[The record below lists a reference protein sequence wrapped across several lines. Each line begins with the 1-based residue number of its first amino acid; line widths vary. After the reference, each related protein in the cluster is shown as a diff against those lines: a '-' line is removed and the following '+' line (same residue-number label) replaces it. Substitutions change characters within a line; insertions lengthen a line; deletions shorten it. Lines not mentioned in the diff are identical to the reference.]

1 MKSDFGVE
9 FLFSTYLGI
18 LDLVSGLGFAVG
30 FAVDFDIGVSLEFG
44 FGGLVFGN
52 CLEIG

>member
-1 MKSDFGVE
+1 LV
-9 FLFSTYLGI
+9 
-18 LDLVSGLGFAVG
+18 LDLVSGLGFELGLELG
-30 FAVDFDIGVSLEFG
+30 FGIGASLEFG

>member
-1 MKSDFGVE
+1 M
-9 FLFSTYLGI
+9 
-18 LDLVSGLGFAVG
+18 DLVSGLGFELGLELG
-30 FAVDFDIGVSLEFG
+30 FGIGASLEFG

>member
-1 MKSDFGVE
+1 
-9 FLFSTYLGI
+9 
-18 LDLVSGLGFAVG
+18 LDLVSGLGFELGLELG
-30 FAVDFDIGVSLEFG
+30 FGIGASLEFG

>member
-1 MKSDFGVE
+1 MRSGFGFDF
-9 FLFSTYLGI
+9 FLATYLGI
-18 LDLVSGLGFAVG
+18 LDLVSGLSFEHG
-30 FAVDFDIGVSLEFG
+30 FAVDFDIGFSLEFG